1 MNRKLLP
8 NLVASIFLISCP
20 AFAAPSFTDS
30 TANISAWHLKG
41 FGGIPATRFDE
52 LAEVI
57 SFIDAEVIAV
67 VEISPDSAAVDI
79 TSELNGMGLC
89 YRSVLLDQSANMN
102 IAVLHKCAV
111 QVTNPRLI
119 DGSDNGN
126 SGLRKALAVDVR
138 VGQFDFILITVH
150 MKAGRGSTNRG
161 IRDNQAQAIATFIQ
175 TETSGAEKD
184 VLVVGDYNMIPVE
197 DDSNFTTMNPSNFL
211 DFVSSTDLAGEFTH
225 ISSSG
230 PGNLLDGYAISDQHT
245 TEYLPSTLRI
255 LPMHETLS
263 LSIGDYRDD
272 VSDHLPVTA
281 EFVVLVDDD

>member
-1 MNRKLLP
+1 MNHRLFSS
-8 NLVASIFLISCP
+8 LVAGVLLIPCP
-20 AFAAPSFTDS
+20 AFAAPSSTDS
-30 TANISAWHLKG
+30 TANIAAWNLKG

-67 VEISPDSAAVDI
+67 VEVSPDSAAMDI
-79 TSELNGMGLC
+79 TNELNAMGLC

-102 IAVLHKCAV
+102 IAVLHKCSA

-126 SGLRKALAVDVR
+126 SSLRKALAVDVR

-161 IRDNQAQAIATFIQ
+161 VRDNQAQAIAAFIQ
-175 TETSGAEKD
+175 SETSGAEKD

-197 DDSNFTTMNPSNFL
+197 DDTNFTAMNPSSFL
-211 DFVSSTDLAGEFTH
+211 DFVSSSDLAGEFTH
-225 ISSSG
+225 ITSSG
-230 PGNLLDGYAISDQHT
+230 AGNLLDGYAVSNQHT
-245 TEYLPSTLRI
+245 VEYLPATLRI
-255 LPMHETLS
+255 LPMHDTLGLS
-263 LSIGDYRDD
+263 LDDYRDN

-281 EFVVLVDDD
+281 DFIVLIDDD